1 MIPLFNHLSQV
12 APAQAA
18 KYGTKAALIG
28 AGREIG
34 YHQLAAHVADVTKAL
49 RAESVGAGDRIA
61 FLSRNAPEYYELLLG
76 AGGVG
81 GVVVP
86 INWRLALPEIEWILR
101 DSGAVML
108 LVGADFLPAV
118 EAIADGLPALR
129 KIVAMEDFADWRSG
143 ALLTGEGGPAA
154 TGESPDDVA
163 VQIYTSGTTGR
174 PKGAMLTHRALLAFR
189 SLPPEAQPEWNR
201 WSDDDVSLIVMPQFH
216 IGGTGFGLQTICA
229 GATGLVM
236 QDFDAGQVLDA
247 IEHARLSKIFT
258 VPAAMQMLL
267 RHPRARD
274 VDYGRIRTMIYGA
287 SPIPLPLLQEA
298 MEVFGCGFVQQYG
311 MTEMSGTICA
321 LPPEDHDPRGNDHM
335 LSAGKALDGVT
346 IKVIDAEGRDMPVGE
361 VGEIA
366 ISAVTRMAG
375 YWNLP
380 EATAESITADG
391 FFRTGDAGRLD
402 ADGYLYIVDRLKDM
416 IVSGGENVY
425 PAEVEAV
432 LRDHPLIAE
441 VAVIGVPDE
450 RWGEAVKAVITAR
463 DGDTPDPTEI
473 IAWARPRLAGYKL
486 PKSIDIIAELPRN
499 AGGKVLRRELRTAY
513 WEGRDRAI
521 N

>member
-1 MIPLFNHLSQV
+1 VTPLFNHLSQV

-18 KYGTKAALIG
+18 RYERKTALIG

-34 YHQLAAHVADVTKAL
+34 YRQLAAHVAQVAQAL
-49 RAESVGAGDRIA
+49 RAHGVGAGDRIA

-76 AGGVG
+76 AGSVG
-81 GVVVP
+81 AVVVP
-86 INWRLALPEIEWILR
+86 VNWRLAMPEIEWILR
-101 DSGAVML
+101 DSGAAML
-108 LVGADFLPAV
+108 FAGTEFLSAL
-118 EAIADGLPALR
+118 EEMASGLPALR
-129 KIVAMEDFADWRSG
+129 KIVAMEDFADWRGG
-143 ALLTGEGGPAA
+143 ASPVTDGGMTA
-154 TGESPDDVA
+154 TEARPDDVA

-216 IGGTGFGLQTICA
+216 IGGTGFGLQTLCA

-311 MTEMSGTICA
+311 MTEMCGTICA
-321 LPPEDHDPRGNDHM
+321 LPPEDHDPRGNARM
-335 LSAGKALDGVT
+335 LSAGKALDGVA
-346 IKVIDAEGRDMPVGE
+346 IRVVDAEGRDMPVGE
-361 VGEIA
+361 VGEVAIA
-366 ISAVTRMAG
+366 AVTRMAG

-380 EATAESITADG
+380 EASAEAITADG
-391 FFRTGDAGRLD
+391 FFRSGDAGRLD

-432 LRDHPLIAE
+432 LRDHPMIAD

-450 RWGEAVKAVITAR
+450 RWGEAVKAVITVR
-463 DGDTPDPTEI
+463 DGADPDPAEI

-486 PKSIDIIAELPRN
+486 PKSIDVIAELPRN
-499 AGGKVLRRELRTAY
+499 AGGKVLRRDLRAPY
-513 WEGRDRAI
+513 WEGRDRAL
-521 N
+521 